1 MTTKQQS
8 LYEVYADLHK
18 ENVAKFGAKTAI
30 FLQVGYFYELYDTQD
45 PVTGDTTLNIKSLTD
60 DLGLQMA
67 FHKGEAPNN
76 HNGLIAGFPDYAL
89 HKWAARLTSQGW
101 TVVVVDQIKTLSG
114 KVQKRTLSRVLS
126 PSTHVE
132 AVAPSETPYLSTIYF
147 NAISSTSAPSYGIA
161 TLDLTTGLTISF
173 SDKAS
178 GRPDFWTA
186 DTLVQNL
193 SIFQP
198 KEVLIYWHSTASSPQ
213 PPPSSLRTILGLPE
227 QTTIHLRPIS
237 TLGSFSKSLSNA
249 EYLRKAYSIKSLLP
263 PKEYL
268 NIRSDQEELSIMFL
282 LQFIEEHMPSISQRL
297 AHNEPWIPNQ
307 QLVCGNHALS
317 QLQIISSQPNGH
329 CVTNLFSG
337 AITPMGKRGLPLR
350 LTRPL
355 TSPKTIE
362 QRLSEID
369 HVLSWPQEQK
379 QHIQKHLRFCFD
391 LPRLHRKVHTGTLQ
405 LTEYSSLYQ
414 TYSAITNIIPPLE
427 SSPLQPLF
435 NKTSWQAYLTL
446 FNTHISSEKAFSAVS
461 SQDTLPFSNTTYPL
475 IQNAEKQIQ
484 DTLAAMAAL
493 TSSLAIKAGLSQD
506 ALRLEPREKGEAF
519 GIRGSATQI
528 KALQKVLSKLPEG
541 THISALKSGGWV
553 DTQELSHLNQDLLS
567 QRIKLSQLAQEAHLS
582 LCQLLST
589 AEEGIWSQIEQWI
602 THLDVSQAIAY
613 TCQTKGFHRPQ
624 IIQDCATSYVELEG
638 LRHPLVEAS
647 STARTSYV
655 QHSVSLG
662 KEPSSN
668 GYLIYGM
675 NASGKSTL
683 MKATGVAVLLAQAGC
698 YVPATRCEIAP
709 FRAIYTRIL
718 NHDNLFA
725 GLSSFAV
732 EMSELRDI
740 LSSAD
745 HQTLVLGDELCAGT
759 ESVSAEALVAAG
771 IQWLSNQDA
780 KFMFATHLH
789 RLSDL
794 LQSSTTELGLKI
806 YHLHVDYD
814 PISKKLIYDRSLRPG
829 SGTSLY
835 GLEVARAM
843 DLPLEFIEQA
853 NKNRHQLL
861 GSVTQQEAQT
871 STWNSNIV
879 RRSCELCNFHIIKN
893 LEVHHIE
900 QRYLANENGILP
912 NGKPMN
918 DPSNLVVLCQL
929 CHDKHHDNQLLIHP
943 LVQTSD
949 GPERI
954 SLDAYAYTGK
964 RPTPSS
970 PPSSPPA
977 SPPPYSS
984 QVETKSKWTKEEQE
998 HIRKMLTQF
1007 KTMSLKVL
1015 QFQLKQQ
1022 YSIEISVQ
1030 TLGKMRKEV

>member
-18 ENVAKFGAKTAI
+18 ENVTKFGAKTAI
-30 FLQVGYFYELYDTQD
+30 FLQVGSFYELYDTQD
-45 PVTGDTTLNIKSLTD
+45 QLTGVTSLNIKSLTD

-67 FHKGEAPNN
+67 IHKGEAPNKQD
-76 HNGLIAGFPDYAL
+76 GLIAGFPDYAL

-101 TVVVVDQIKTLSG
+101 TVVVVDQVKAING

-147 NAISSTSAPSYGIA
+147 NATSSIASPSYGIA

-173 SDKAS
+173 SDKSS

-198 KEVLIYWHSTASSPQ
+198 KEVLIYWHTSSSSSSVPQ
-213 PPPSSLRTILGLPE
+213 TPPSSLRTILGLPE
-227 QTTIHLRPIS
+227 LTTIHLRVVTS
-237 TLGSFSKSLSNA
+237 LGTFSKTLSNA
-249 EYLRKAYSIKSLLP
+249 DYLRKAYSIKSLLP
-263 PKEYL
+263 PREYL
-268 NIRSDQEELSIMFL
+268 NIRSDQEETALMFL
-282 LQFIEEHMPSISQRL
+282 LQFIEEHMPSVSQRL

-317 QLQIISSQPNGH
+317 QLQIISSQSGAH

-362 QRLSEID
+362 QRLCEVDS
-369 HVLSWPQEQK
+369 VLSWSNEQK

-391 LPRLHRKVHTGTLQ
+391 LPRLHRKIHTGTLQ

-414 TYSAITNIIPPLE
+414 TYSAISNTIPQL
-427 SSPLQPLF
+427 SSTPLQPTF
-435 NKTSWQAYLTL
+435 NTEEWIAYQQL
-446 FNTHISSEKAFSAVS
+446 FNTHIQAEKAFTAVS
-461 SQDTLPFSNTTYPL
+461 SQDTTPFSNESYPQ
-475 IQNAEKQIQ
+475 IQVAEKQIQ
-484 DTLAAMAAL
+484 DTLAAMTTL
-493 TSSLAIKAGLSQD
+493 TNSLAQTAGLSQD
-506 ALRLEPREKGEAF
+506 SLKLEPREKGEAF

-528 KALQKVLSKLPEG
+528 KALQKSLSKLPEG

-553 DTQELSHLNQDLLS
+553 DTPRLSHLNQDLLS
-567 QRIKLSQLAQEAHLS
+567 QRLKLSQLAQEIHLS
-582 LCQLLST
+582 ICQLLSST
-589 AEEGIWSQIEQWI
+589 EAGIWSQVEQWI
-602 THLDVSQAIAY
+602 THLDVTQAIAY
-613 TCQTKGFHRPQ
+613 TCQAKGFHRPQ

-638 LRHPLVEAS
+638 LRHPLVESS
-647 STARTSYV
+647 STARTAYV

-662 KEPSSN
+662 KDTASN

-698 YVPATRCEIAP
+698 YVPATRAEIAP

-771 IQWLSNQDA
+771 IQWLSGQDA

-794 LQSSTTELGLKI
+794 LQNSTKELGLKI

-814 PISKKLIYDRSLRPG
+814 SVTKKLIYDRSLRTG

-853 NKNRHQLL
+853 NKNRHTLL
-861 GSVTQQEAQT
+861 GSVTQQEAQP
-871 STWNSNIV
+871 SSWNSTII
-879 RRSCELCNFHIIKN
+879 RRSCEICDSQITKE

-900 QRYLANENGILP
+900 QRSLANDKGILP
-912 NGKPMN
+912 TGKPMN
-918 DPSNLVVLCQL
+918 SPENLVVLCQL
-929 CHDKHHDNQLLIHP
+929 CHDKHHMNNLLIHP
-943 LVQTSD
+943 LVQTSE
-949 GPERI
+949 GPERL
-954 SLDAYAYTGK
+954 SLKGLDNYIYTGRK
-964 RPTPSS
+964 PTPSS
-970 PPSSPPA
+970 PPSEPSSPPI
-977 SPPPYSS
+977 S
-984 QVETKSKWTKEEQE
+984 SKWSAEEMGY
-998 HIRKMLTQF
+998 IRKMLTQF

-1022 YSIEISVQ
+1022 YSIDISVQ
-1030 TLGKMRKEV
+1030 TLGKMRKEI

>member
-1 MTTKQQS
+1 MNTSDKQS
-8 LYEVYADLHK
+8 LYTLYSQLLIEYREK
-18 ENVAKFGAKTAI
+18 YGEKTVV
-30 FLQVGYFYELYDTQD
+30 FLQVGSFYELYATQD
-45 PVTGDTTLNIKSLTD
+45 PISGHIDSDIKEISD
-60 DLGLQMA
+60 SLGLQVA
-67 FHKGEAPNN
+67 ILKGQGV
-76 HNGLIAGFPDYAL
+76 NGKDGIFSGFPDYSL
-89 HKWAARLTSQGW
+89 HRWASKLTSQGW
-101 TVVVVDQIKTLSG
+101 TVVIVDQVKSSSG

-147 NAISSTSAPSYGIA
+147 NATSTAVAPSYGIA

-198 KEVLIYWHSTASSPQ
+198 KEVLIYWHSTATAAQSH
-213 PPPSSLRTILGLPE
+213 PPPASLRTILGLPE
-227 QTTIHLRPIS
+227 HTTIHLRPIS
-237 TLGSFSKSLSNA
+237 TIGSFSKTLSNA

-297 AHNEPWIPNQ
+297 SHNEPWIPNQ

-369 HVLSWPQEQK
+369 HILSWSQEQK
-379 QHIQKHLRFCFD
+379 QNIQKHLRFCFD

-405 LTEYSSLYQ
+405 LTEYSSLHQ
-414 TYSAITNIIPPLE
+414 TYSAITNIIPSLD

-435 NKTSWQAYLTL
+435 NKCSWQSYLTL

-461 SQDTLPFSNTTYPL
+461 SQDISPFSNTTYPI
-475 IQNAEKQIQ
+475 IQNAEKEIQ
-484 DTLAAMAAL
+484 DTLTAMMTL
-493 TSSLAIKAGLSQD
+493 TNSLAKAAGLAQD

-528 KALQKVLSKLPEG
+528 KALQKSLSSLPQG

-553 DTQELSHLNQDLLS
+553 DTPQLVALNHKLLTQREELSRLS
-567 QRIKLSQLAQEAHLS
+567 QEAHLS
-582 LCQLLST
+582 VCQLLST
-589 AEEGIWSQIEQWI
+589 AEEGILSQVEQWV
-602 THLDVSQAIAY
+602 THLDVSQAIAN
-613 TCQTKGFHRPQ
+613 TCQAKGFHRPQ
-624 IIQDCATSYVELEG
+624 IIQDCATSYVDLEG

-647 STARTSYV
+647 STSRVSYV

-662 KEPSSN
+662 KDPSSN

-771 IQWLSNQDA
+771 IQWLSNQEA

-814 PISKKLIYDRSLRPG
+814 PVSKKLIYDRSLRPG

-853 NKNRHQLL
+853 NKNRHRLL
-861 GSVTQQEAQT
+861 GSVTQMEANS
-871 STWNSNIV
+871 STWNSSIV
-879 RRSCELCNFHIIKN
+879 RRSCELCNSHITKD

-900 QRYLANENGILP
+900 QRSLANEKGILP

-929 CHDKHHDNQLLIHP
+929 CHDKHHANQLLIHP
-943 LVQTSD
+943 LVQTSE
-949 GPERI
+949 GPERL
-954 SLDAYAYTGK
+954 SLADLDAYVYSGK
-964 RPTPSS
+964 KPTPSS
-970 PPSSPPA
+970 PPSSPQTEA
-977 SPPPYSS
+977 
-984 QVETKSKWTKEEQE
+984 KSKWTKEEQE

-1007 KTMSLKVL
+1007 KTMSLKVI

-1022 YSIEISVQ
+1022 YSIDISVQ
-1030 TLGKMRKEV
+1030 TLGKMRKEI

>member
-8 LYEVYADLHK
+8 LYEVYADLHT
-18 ENVAKFGAKTAI
+18 ENVAKFGPKTAI
-30 FLQVGYFYELYDTQD
+30 FLQVGSFYELYDTQD
-45 PVTGDTTLNIKSLTD
+45 PVTGNTHLNIKTLTD

-67 FHKGEAPNN
+67 IHKGEAPNKQD
-76 HNGLIAGFPDYAL
+76 GLVAGFPEISL
-89 HKWAARLTSQGW
+89 HRWASKLTSQGW
-101 TVVVVDQIKTLSG
+101 TVVVVDQVKTSSG
-114 KVQKRTLSRVLS
+114 KVQKRALSRVLS
-126 PSTHVE
+126 PSTHIE
-132 AVAPSETPYLSTIYF
+132 AVAPSETPYLSTLYF
-147 NAISSTSAPSYGIA
+147 NATSQISPPSYGIA

-198 KEVLIYWHSTASSPQ
+198 KEVVLYWHTSSTTSSL
-213 PPPSSLRTILGLPE
+213 PPSSLRTILGLPE
-227 QTTIHLRPIS
+227 QTTLHLRTID
-237 TLGSFSKSLSNA
+237 TLGSFSKPLSNA

-263 PKEYL
+263 PREYL
-268 NIRSDQEELSIMFL
+268 SIRSDQEEAALMFL
-282 LQFIEEHMPSISQRL
+282 LQFIEEHMPSVSQRL
-297 AHNEPWIPNQ
+297 AYNEPWIPNQ

-317 QLQIISSQPNGH
+317 QLQITSPQSGTN
-329 CVTNLFSG
+329 CVVNLFSG

-355 TSPKTIE
+355 TSPTAIE
-362 QRLSEID
+362 QRLCEVDS
-369 HVLSWPQEQK
+369 VLAWTPEQK

-391 LPRLHRKVHTGTLQ
+391 LPRLHRKIHTGTLQ
-405 LTEYSSLYQ
+405 LTEYSSLHQ
-414 TYSAITNIIPPLE
+414 TYSALTSIIPALDTTPLH
-427 SSPLQPLF
+427 STFLS
-435 NKTSWQAYLTL
+435 TDWTTYLTL
-446 FNTHISSEKAFSAVS
+446 FNTHITSEKAFSAVS
-461 SQDTLPFSNTTYPL
+461 SQDVTPFSNTSHPL
-475 IQNAEKQIQ
+475 LAHAETQIQ
-484 DTLAAMAAL
+484 DTLQSMTEL
-493 TSSLAIKAGLSQD
+493 TQQLAKTAGLSTD

-528 KALQKVLSKLPEG
+528 KALQKSLSKLPEG

-553 DTQELSHLNQDLLS
+553 DTPQLIALNHKLLS
-567 QRIKLSQLAQEAHLS
+567 QREELSRRAQEAHLHV
-582 LCQLLST
+582 CQLLST
-589 AEEGIWSQIEQWI
+589 EEAGIWSAIEQWI
-602 THLDVSQAIAY
+602 THLDVSQAIAF
-613 TCQTKGFHRPQ
+613 TCQAKGFHRPQ
-624 IIQDCATSYVELEG
+624 IISNSATSYVELEG

-647 STARTSYV
+647 STARVAYV
-655 QHSVSLG
+655 QHNVSLG
-662 KEPSSN
+662 KDPSSN

-698 YVPATRCEIAP
+698 YVPATRAEIAP

-771 IQWLSNQDA
+771 IQWLSAQDA

-794 LQSSTTELGLKI
+794 LQKATTELGLKI

-814 PISKKLIYDRSLRPG
+814 PVTKKLIYDRSLRPG

-853 NKNRHQLL
+853 NKNRHALL
-861 GSVTQQEAQT
+861 GSVIQSEARS
-871 STWNSNIV
+871 STWNTTLV
-879 RRSCELCNFHIIKN
+879 RRACELCNSDTTN
-893 LEVHHIE
+893 ELEVHHIQ
-900 QRYLANENGILP
+900 QRSLANEKGILP
-912 NGKPMN
+912 NGTPMN
-918 DPSNLVVLCQL
+918 EPSNLIVLCQE
-929 CHDKHHDNQLLIHP
+929 CHEKHHQQNTLIHP
-943 LVQTSD
+943 LIQTSD

-954 SLDAYAYTGK
+954 SPTAPLHNSLPPPLPSPT
-964 RPTPSS
+964 TPSS
-970 PPSSPPA
+970 
-977 SPPPYSS
+977 
-984 QVETKSKWTKEEQE
+984 KWTAEELG

-1022 YSIEISVQ
+1022 YGIDISAQ
-1030 TLGKMRKEV
+1030 TLGKMRREPT